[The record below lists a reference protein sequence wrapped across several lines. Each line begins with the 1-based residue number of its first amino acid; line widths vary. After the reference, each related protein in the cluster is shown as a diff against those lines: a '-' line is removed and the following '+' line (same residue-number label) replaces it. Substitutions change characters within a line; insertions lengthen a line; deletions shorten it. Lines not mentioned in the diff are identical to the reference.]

1 MRYTKYF
8 AGFALAAGMMLSGA
22 SVLSAADWRDSY
34 QGGQEF
40 RREDKLWT
48 SCAPMSTATASV
60 SGETGAT
67 ADTKQPAAIARIW
80 SATSAHWTAT
90 AGAGNRRCLPGSTI
104 RSLQ

>member
-40 RREDKLWT
+40 RREDKHVDRLP
-48 SCAPMSTATASV
+48 ADVHRDRARFEGDRRYRGYQATRRDR
-60 SGETGAT
+60 
-67 ADTKQPAAIARIW
+67 ADLERDERALDRD
-80 SATSAHWTAT
+80 
-90 AGAGNRRCLPGSTI
+90 GRRW
-104 RSLQ
+104 